1 MVAKEAEAE
10 ELEQLPNNV
19 LRPYLMDQDFEQ
31 LADLVENYSGLRL
44 TVYDDQARATAT
56 KKALVTYLMETMNE

>member
-1 MVAKEAEAE
+1 MVAKDAEAA

-19 LRPYLMDQDFEQ
+19 LRPYLKDQDFEE
-31 LADLVENYSGLRL
+31 LADLVESYSGLRL

-56 KKALVTYLMETMNE
+56 KSQLVSYLMETMNE